1 MIAMATMFVVTIV
14 LGIIIHPFHDNDATR
29 AFGTEG
35 ASQAR
40 FVFFELAMIFVFTAA
55 IIWLARKNMAWIIK
69 GLITIVIFFA
79 LLSTTVPLTYMA
91 MVDETPPLSLVDLD
105 VEGQPMALEPMDPQ
119 GNQLLWVNGSIQYSN
134 LREGPVDTTG
144 AVHWSTNVSTIES
157 PPRAVRGPDTIGL
170 CGSGGWAILNSTT
183 GEVRSSDFFRTEE
196 ENISRGGCTLA
207 FEQGGNPVLINRNLV
222 IRILYNDSRLDQICA
237 LPSEIG
243 LGGDDGD
250 LPELTFWNFTGEVLT
265 ISDGNSMTSATF
277 PEDESEWSQR
287 CGLGG
292 FRGNP
297 PPQLL
302 EERWNIT
309 ESITTAAIG
318 LRPDAESQWWVNQ
331 SEHIVMIGHPDG
343 RITGFEFDEEGMLV
357 RDTIL
362 RTPKE
367 TFDGPIRSITFADY
381 NRGGW
386 MDVFVVDDSS
396 MRMLSSISFVEQMIH
411 PISEEN
417 NPLMTPWVNVRYIN
431 NSFWSEEGLGDG
443 QIVITNMQEWQTGI
457 IHLSSVK
464 PLIGPAY
471 AFEIVALVGSLGL
484 MTWLLVRP
492 DWHIV
497 NIVGILVGAGV
508 VTILGVSFVP
518 WLIILFM
525 VLAAVY
531 DWWAVYKSKHMLDL
545 AETMIDLKMPILL
558 VAPQEQGYSMRDSD
572 GPASLKERHEIGIS
586 DDPGNDV
593 KQNSHVRSDA
603 ATSASNEVKQ
613 SSNRDAL
620 FMGLGD
626 VIFPGMLVLSAITWL
641 PNDPSWFGVDAA
653 LLCGI
658 GALIGGLVGYTALMS
673 FVAMGRP
680 QAGLPLLNG
689 GAILGFLITVLLVLG
704 PSGLALGGVSW

>member
-1 MIAMATMFVVTIV
+1 MLTMAAMFVVTIV

-69 GLITIVIFFA
+69 GLITIIIFFA
-79 LLSTTVPLTYMA
+79 LISTVVPLTHMA
-91 MVDETPPLSLVDLD
+91 MVDENPPFSLVDLEM
-105 VEGQPMALEPMDPQ
+105 EGDPIALEPMDTQ
-119 GNQLLWVNGSIQYSN
+119 GNQLLWVNGTIQYSN
-134 LREGPVDTTG
+134 LREGPVSTTG
-144 AVHWSTNVSTIES
+144 KVHWSTNVSIIQS

-170 CGSGGWAILNSTT
+170 CGAGGWAILNSTT
-183 GEVRSSDFFRTEE
+183 GEVRSSDFFHIEE
-196 ENISRGGCTLA
+196 NNISRSGCTLA
-207 FEQGGNPVLINRNLV
+207 FEQGGDTILINRNRV
-222 IRILYNDSRLDQICA
+222 IRLLYNDSRLDQICA
-237 LPSEIG
+237 LPSNVA
-243 LGGDDGD
+243 LGGEVDESPG
-250 LPELTFWNFTGEVLT
+250 LTFWNFTGEVLT
-265 ISDGNSMTSATF
+265 ISDGNRMTAATF
-277 PEDESEWSQR
+277 PESESEWSQR

-292 FRGNP
+292 FRGEP
-297 PPQLL
+297 PPQAL
-302 EERWNIT
+302 EEKWNIT

-318 LRPDAESQWWVNQ
+318 LRPDASSQWWVNQ
-331 SEHIVMIGHPDG
+331 SEHILILGHPDG
-343 RITGFEFDEEGMLV
+343 RITGFEFNDNGVLV

-362 RTPKE
+362 RSPKN
-367 TFDGPIRSITFADY
+367 TFDGEIRSITFADF

-386 MDVFVVDDSS
+386 MDVFIVDESG
-396 MRMLSSISFVEQMIH
+396 MRMLSSSSFIEQITT
-411 PISEEN
+411 PFEDDN
-417 NPLMTPWVNVRYIN
+417 NPLLTPWVNLRYIN
-431 NSFWSEEGLGDG
+431 NTFWSEEGLQDG
-443 QIVITNMQEWQTGI
+443 QIVITNMQSWQTGT
-457 IHLSSVK
+457 IHLSSVR

-471 AFEIVALVGSLGL
+471 AFEIVALAISLGL
-484 MTWLLVRP
+484 MVWLLIRP

-525 VLAAVY
+525 VLAAIY

-558 VAPQEQGYSMRDSD
+558 VAPQEQGYSMRSSD
-572 GPASLKERHEIGIS
+572 GPAALKERHEIGVPDNVKNKKKEVVSAGS
-586 DDPGNDV
+586 DESRLVEP
-593 KQNSHVRSDA
+593 R
-603 ATSASNEVKQ
+603 E
-613 SSNRDAL
+613 SSGREAL

-641 PNDPSWFGVDAA
+641 PHDPSWFDIDAA

-658 GALIGGLVGYTALMS
+658 GALVGGLVGYTALMS

-689 GAILGFLITVLLVLG
+689 GTILGFFITVLLVLG
-704 PSGLALGGVSW
+704 PSGLSLGGVGW

>member
-1 MIAMATMFVVTIV
+1 MLAMAAMFVVTIV

-40 FVFFELAMIFVFTAA
+40 FVFLELTLIFVFTAA

-79 LLSTTVPLTYMA
+79 LISTIVPLTYMA
-91 MVDETPPLSLVDLD
+91 MVDEAPPFSLTDLE
-105 VEGQPMALEPMDPQ
+105 VENEPLALEPMDTQ
-119 GNQLLWVNGSIQYSN
+119 GNQLLWVNGTVQYSN
-134 LREGPVDTTG
+134 LREGAIGTTG
-144 AVHWSTNVSTIES
+144 KVHWSTNVTTIQS
-157 PPRAVRGPDTIGL
+157 APRAVRGPTTIGL
-170 CGSGGWAILNSTT
+170 CGEGGWAILNSTT
-183 GEVRSSDFFRTEE
+183 GDVRSSDFFRTEE

-207 FEQGGNPVLINRNLV
+207 FEQGGNTILINRNLV
-222 IRILYNDSRLDQICA
+222 IRLLYNDSRLDQICA
-237 LPSEIG
+237 LPSSVA
-243 LGGDDGD
+243 LGGEDDESPG
-250 LPELTFWNFTGEVLT
+250 LTFWNFTGEVLT
-265 ISDGNSMTSATF
+265 ISDGRKMTSATF
-277 PEDESEWSQR
+277 PESESEWSQL

-292 FRGNP
+292 FRGTP
-297 PPQLL
+297 PPQPL

-318 LRPDAESQWWVNQ
+318 LSPNASSQWWVNQ
-331 SEHIVMIGHPDG
+331 SEHILILGHPDG
-343 RITGFEFDEEGMLV
+343 RITGFELDEDGMLV

-362 RTPKE
+362 RTDKG
-367 TFDGPIRSITFADY
+367 TFDGEIRSITFGDY

-386 MDVFVVDDSS
+386 MDVFIVDETS
-396 MRMLSSISFVEQMIH
+396 MRMLSSSSFTEQVTSTISDD
-411 PISEEN
+411 N
-417 NPLMTPWVNVRYIN
+417 KPLLTPWVNIQYIN
-431 NSFWSEEGLGDG
+431 NSFWSDEGLNDG
-443 QIVITNMQEWQTGI
+443 AIIVTNMQSWQSGT
-457 IHLSSVK
+457 IHLPSVK
-464 PLIGPAY
+464 PVMGPAY
-471 AFEIVALVGSLGL
+471 AFEIVAFVISLAL
-484 MTWLLVRP
+484 MVWLLVRP

-525 VLAAVY
+525 VLAAIY

-558 VAPQEQGYSMRDSD
+558 VAPQEQGYSMRSSD
-572 GPASLKERHEIGIS
+572 GPASLKDRHEIGITADGEGES
-586 DDPGNDV
+586 EGEMIRGDSNDSASTEP
-593 KQNSHVRSDA
+593 QRSDGR
-603 ATSASNEVKQ
+603 E
-613 SSNRDAL
+613 AL

-641 PNDPSWFGVDAA
+641 PHEPSWFNIDAA
-653 LLCGI
+653 LICGI